1 MKTEVNQISPC
12 KREVHV
18 EVPPENLKDEYN
30 LLCERYRQKAKVPGF
45 RPGKAPLSVVLRHY
59 RASLREDFLEHAVQN
74 HLLKALEGENLSPLG
89 TPKVQE
95 LKYEDGGT
103 LSFSA
108 SFEVL
113 PKLEISNYRGLEVQ
127 RILPEVK
134 EEEIENTL
142 GQMQERLAE
151 FTPIEERA
159 IQDGDF
165 AVVAYKGTY
174 LDGSR
179 SDFESKETYIEVGG
193 KSTIEEFTRNLQ
205 GARPGETKIF
215 SVSYP
220 ADYPGREM
228 AGKEVRYVVQV
239 QALKSKKIPELND
252 DFAKNVGDYNSL
264 EELRVKIR
272 QDLQASKGQAARKEM
287 EEKLL
292 ETILDLSPF
301 EVPQALVERQTE
313 VRMNEYVRGLIM
325 RGIHPQTL
333 DVNWSDLRQ
342 QQRQRAE
349 HDVRVSLLLDYIA
362 DQESLEV
369 SDEELEEEI
378 VKRAREAK
386 QSVEA
391 FKSRLTKDGGADR
404 IKTRIRNRK
413 TMDLLL
419 SLASFKD
426 PQGII
431 FQS

>member
-1 MKTEVNQISPC
+1 LKTEVNHISSC
-12 KREVHV
+12 KREVLI
-18 EVPPENLKDEYN
+18 EVPPENLKEEYS

-59 RASLREDFLEHAVQN
+59 RPAIREDFLERAVQN
-74 HLLKALEGENLSPLG
+74 HLLKALEAENLSPLA
-89 TPKVQE
+89 TPKVQD

-103 LSFSA
+103 LSFTA

-113 PKLEISNYRGLEVQ
+113 PKLEISNYRGLEVEKVH
-127 RILPEVK
+127 PEVK
-134 EEEIENTL
+134 EEEIEKTL
-142 GQMQERLAE
+142 EQMQERLAE
-151 FTPIEERA
+151 FSPIEDRA

-174 LDGSR
+174 LDESR
-179 SDFESKETYIEVGG
+179 PDFESKETYIEVGG
-193 KSTIEEFTRNLQ
+193 EGTIEEFTRNLQ
-205 GARPGETKIF
+205 GAKPGETKTF

-228 AGKEVRYVVQV
+228 AGKQVRYVVQV

-252 DFAKNVGDYNSL
+252 DFAKNVGDYNSI
-264 EELRVKIR
+264 EELRLKIR
-272 QDLQASKGQAARKEM
+272 QDLQAGKEQAARQEM
-287 EEKLL
+287 QEKLL
-292 ETILDLSPF
+292 ETILDLSLF

-313 VRMNEYVRGLIM
+313 ARMNEYVRGLIM

-333 DVNWSDLRQ
+333 GANWSEVRLKQ
-342 QQRQRAE
+342 KQRAE
-349 HDVRVSLLLDYIA
+349 HDVRVSLLLDHIA
-362 DQESLEV
+362 DREKLEV
-369 SDEELEEEI
+369 SDGEVEEEI

-404 IKTRIRNRK
+404 IKNRIRNRK

-426 PQGII
+426 PQGMIL
-431 FQS
+431 QS